1 MMSSEDGDVQKL
13 KDLVKRLEKQNEH
26 LRNRTDRLSGNSA
39 RLTKSS
45 KSSTRSD
52 DVITSDDDFETI
64 EIDDFT
70 ETDECTWLYD
80 SPIKVKN
87 DDVINMNIKQW
98 MTSEIENPSSPH
110 LISAKRNI
118 IAQLERV
125 VPSFDDVDRYKIKRE
140 TPDDDPVDLKME
152 EKSYQAQ
159 RSSPKKIQPI
169 ETLNRQSMTSSS
181 FHNLPIPSQT
191 MTSAYDLVSNDNRKS
206 IQRSMTPNSA
216 NFESTSRIS
225 PQSKQSNLRRRGV
238 SRGRIATRK
247 SATRN
252 RNVEDTKM
260 ASEQISFNR
269 SSTFTLDDKCKH
281 DDDDVIKI
289 LMIIIYF
296 FSASGDVMKTP
307 VTHQKMTSSM
317 SLRKSLPRP
326 SHTSVSMNP
335 FMTSSKHRTGVMT
348 SHPDDDIWGNDEA
361 F

>member
-269 SSTFTLDDKCKH
+269 SSTFTLDDK
-281 DDDDVIKI
+281 
-289 LMIIIYF
+289 
-296 FSASGDVMKTP
+296 SSGDVMKTP
-307 VTHQKMTSSM
+307 VSHQKMTSSM